1 MSRYETRLEDY
12 RRRER
17 PSYRVFEGL
26 QELVRSVGQLHNNW
40 LYVNVDQWDQDPVH
54 TPIYYWDE
62 HWLEECAEEGTVV
75 TNEQDEYINIPKW
88 VPDRQVQTWFEL
100 ATFESIVE
108 VLKAAGQPV
117 TLQMV
122 IIAVKYYDK
131 RDAFLDYE
139 EVKAVTDLWSVLT
152 KVRNHLTE

>member
-40 LYVNVDQWDQDPVH
+40 LYVNVDQWGQDPVH
-54 TPIYYWDE
+54 TPVYYWDE
-62 HWLEECAEEGTVV
+62 HWLEECAEEGTAV
-75 TNEQDEYINIPKW
+75 TSEQNESIPRW

-131 RDAFLDYE
+131 RDTFLDYE

>member
-26 QELVRSVGQLHNNW
+26 QELVRSVGQLYNNW

-62 HWLEECAEEGTVV
+62 HWLEECAEEGTAV
-75 TNEQDEYINIPKW
+75 TNEHDESIPKW

-100 ATFESIVE
+100 ATFESVVE

-131 RDAFLDYE
+131 HDAYLDYE
-139 EVKAVTDLWSVLT
+139 EVKAVTDLWFVLT
-152 KVRNHLTE
+152 KVRNHLAE

>member
-12 RRRER
+12 RRKER

-40 LYVNVDQWDQDPVH
+40 LYVNVDQWDQEPVH

-62 HWLEECAEEGTVV
+62 HWLEECAEEGAVV
-75 TNEQDEYINIPKW
+75 TNEQDEYIPKW
-88 VPDRQVQTWFEL
+88 VLDRQVQTWFEL

-122 IIAVKYYDK
+122 TIAVKYYDK
-131 RDAFLDYE
+131 RDAFLDNE

>member
-26 QELVRSVGQLHNNW
+26 QELVHSVGQLHNNW

-62 HWLEECAEEGTVV
+62 HWLEECAEEGTAV
-75 TNEQDEYINIPKW
+75 TNEHDESIPKW

-131 RDAFLDYE
+131 HDAYLDYE

-152 KVRNHLTE
+152 KVRNHLAE

>member
-1 MSRYETRLEDY
+1 MSRYERRLADY

-54 TPIYYWDE
+54 TPVYYFDE
-62 HWLEECAEEGTVV
+62 YWLDECAEAGTAV
-75 TNEQDEYINIPKW
+75 TNEQDEHIPVW
-88 VPDRQVQTWFEL
+88 MADRQVQTWLEL
-100 ATFESIVE
+100 ATFEGIVD
-108 VLKAAGQPV
+108 VLKDTGQPV

-131 RDAFLDYE
+131 HDAYLNYE

-152 KVRNHLTE
+152 KVRGRLTG

>member
-1 MSRYETRLEDY
+1 M
-12 RRRER
+12 
-17 PSYRVFEGL
+17 
-26 QELVRSVGQLHNNW
+26 
-40 LYVNVDQWDQDPVH
+40 
-54 TPIYYWDE
+54 
-62 HWLEECAEEGTVV
+62 ECAEEGTAV
-75 TNEQDEYINIPKW
+75 TNEQDEYIPKW

-122 IIAVKYYDK
+122 IMAVKYYDK

-152 KVRNHLTE
+152 KVRNHPT

>member
-1 MSRYETRLEDY
+1 MSRYERRLADY
-12 RRRER
+12 LRRER

-26 QELVRSVGQLHNNW
+26 QELVRSVGQLDNNW

-54 TPIYYWDE
+54 TPIYYFDE
-62 HWLEECAEEGTVV
+62 HWLDECAEADTAV
-75 TNEQDEYINIPKW
+75 TNEQDEHIPVW
-88 VPDRQVQTWFEL
+88 MTDRQVQTWLEL
-100 ATFESIVE
+100 ATFEGIVD
-108 VLKAAGQPV
+108 VLKDTGQPV

-131 RDAFLDYE
+131 HDAYLDYE

-152 KVRNHLTE
+152 KVRGRLTG

>member
-17 PSYRVFEGL
+17 PSYCVFEGL

-40 LYVNVDQWDQDPVH
+40 LYVNVDQWDQDPVQ
-54 TPIYYWDE
+54 TPIYYLDE
-62 HWLEECAEEGTVV
+62 HWLEECAEDGTAA
-75 TNEQDEYINIPKW
+75 TNEQDEYIPLWIS
-88 VPDRQVQTWFEL
+88 DRQVQTWFEL

-108 VLKAAGQPV
+108 VLKAARQPV
-117 TLQMV
+117 TIQMV
-122 IIAVKYYDK
+122 IVAVKYYEQH
-131 RDAFLDYE
+131 DAYLDYE

>member
-12 RRRER
+12 RRRES

-62 HWLEECAEEGTVV
+62 HWLEECAEEGAVV
-75 TNEQDEYINIPKW
+75 TNEQDEYIPKW
-88 VPDRQVQTWFEL
+88 VLDRQVQTWFEL

-122 IIAVKYYDK
+122 TIAVKYYDK